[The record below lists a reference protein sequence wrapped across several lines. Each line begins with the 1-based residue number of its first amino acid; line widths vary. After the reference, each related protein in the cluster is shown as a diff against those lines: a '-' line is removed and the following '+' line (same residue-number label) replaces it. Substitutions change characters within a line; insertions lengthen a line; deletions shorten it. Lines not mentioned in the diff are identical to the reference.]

1 MTNVSMRMVFLW
13 AMLGAYG
20 LAAMLGVV
28 SALSFNET
36 SIQLLTTSLVFAGAL
51 TIDLMLAIL
60 AERGVRSLRWL
71 MFLGICS
78 SVIALVGW
86 LCLIWG
92 HRAMPNSVEELFSR
106 VSGSFT
112 FVALWT
118 LAVGYCFLF
127 KVRQAWFML
136 ITWSLFALSSWF
148 LFLLLAAMID
158 EEIIEFIA
166 REIFT
171 DDDIFVRI
179 LVASIVIFTA
189 GLLALP
195 IIWLINRNLISE
207 GDAVLG
213 HHVEVQIECPR
224 CGASQQLATN
234 YARCSQCRLEIRIKL
249 EEPRCDCGFLLYRFQ
264 GSSCP
269 ECGRDVPRSKCWA
282 PEST

>member
-51 TIDLMLAIL
+51 TVDLMLAIL

-71 MFLGICS
+71 MLLGICS

-92 HRAMPNSVEELFSR
+92 HGAMPNSVEELFAR
-106 VSGSFT
+106 ASGSFT
-112 FVALWT
+112 FVALWA
-118 LAVGYCFLF
+118 LAVGYCFVF
-127 KVRQAWFML
+127 KVRHAWFML

-171 DDDIFVRI
+171 DDDIFARI

-224 CGASQQLATN
+224 CGAAQQLATN